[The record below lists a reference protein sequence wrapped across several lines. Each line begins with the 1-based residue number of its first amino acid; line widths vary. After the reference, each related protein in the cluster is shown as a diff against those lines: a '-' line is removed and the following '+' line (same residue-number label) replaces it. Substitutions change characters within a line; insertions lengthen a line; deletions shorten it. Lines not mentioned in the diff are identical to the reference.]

1 MLAFKPGPLDNGTI
15 SPLMPLAAYL
25 YAPAESQQAMEVLY
39 VKHGAELWQEFGF
52 LHAFNSTRNWRYH
65 KFLGID
71 HTTVAPMLENYRTGL
86 LWRYFMNAPEIQEAL
101 VRIKADRRW
110 DN

>member
-1 MLAFKPGPLDNGTI
+1 
-15 SPLMPLAAYL
+15 MPLSAYL
-25 YAPAESQQAMEVLY
+25 YAPAQSQQAMEVLY
-39 VKHGAELWQEFGF
+39 VKHGTELWQEFGF
-52 LHAFNSTRNWRYH
+52 LHAFNPTRNWRYH

-101 VRIKADRRW
+101 GRIKADRRW
-110 DN
+110 DK